1 MERYSKNDVI
11 AKICQLEPTLKKSE
25 VKNVLNALASAVV
38 ELLTENPARGV
49 PMGDLGT
56 FSFKDVP
63 ERTCGFTKQ
72 VVAAH
77 RKVAFK
83 LAAGLK
89 ALK

>member
-25 VKNVLNALASAVV
+25 VKKVLNALDSAVV

-83 LAAGLK
+83 FNIGMK
-89 ALK
+89 NVK